1 MRFAAERVARVF
13 KMLLEGLIRN
23 ISGRLGWYL
32 RYKYYSSVMHSCG
45 KNVRIDEGVIFYNPE
60 NVSLGSNVWIS
71 PYTIII
77 AKSRQEML
85 SPPNRILKIRRN
97 DFFDGVIGE
106 VVIGNN
112 VSIGPYNYIQGWG
125 GVVLRDGFTTSA
137 RVSIY
142 SFSHHPNDEANPSK
156 ITYSNSMVGSSD
168 VSCIQSPIICKEN
181 AWLGLNVIVLGGCVG
196 KNVFVATNSV
206 VLSTI
211 DDNSYATGNPA
222 IRVKQRFCDE

>member
-1 MRFAAERVARVF
+1 MSFVAERFTRVIR
-13 KMLLEGLIRN
+13 MLLEGLIRN
-23 ISGRLGWYL
+23 ISGKLGWYL
-32 RYKYYSSVMHSCG
+32 RHKYYSLVMKSCG
-45 KNVRIDEGVIFYNPE
+45 QNVRIDEGVIIYNPE

-77 AKSRQEML
+77 AKSRLEML
-85 SPPNRILKIRRN
+85 SPPNRVLKIRQN
-97 DFFDGVIGE
+97 DLFDGVVGE

-125 GVVLRDGFTTSA
+125 GVVLHDGFTTSA

-142 SFSHHPNDEANPSK
+142 SFSHHPNDETRPSK

-181 AWLGLNVIVLGGCVG
+181 SWLGLNVIVLGGCIG
-196 KNVFVATNSV
+196 ENVFVATDSV
-206 VLSTI
+206 VLSSI
-211 DDNSYATGNPA
+211 EDNSYAAGNPA